1 MRGTFC
7 KHLINLHVILLISKQ
22 SGGPGP
28 SSNPP
33 KGGKDK
39 KLYSLFITL
48 SSHSHQ
54 PCVLIITSSI
64 PTVQLL
70 PRIPMT
76 HGWTTNHV
84 VPTLPHTQRER
95 VIWKRPATCPLY
107 WWQDRQSTDTCR
119 SGTVKSCLLCQLSHF
134 DCPIRIGRSRTLG
147 EENFLEPTMYVHV
160 SV

>member
-84 VPTLPHTQRER
+84 VPTLPHTERESHLEASGYLSP
-95 VIWKRPATCPLY
+95 ILMTGPT
-107 WWQDRQSTDTCR
+107 STDTCR
-119 SGTVKSCLLCQLSHF
+119 SSTVKSCLLCQLSHF